1 MLPFLNHRRFVS
13 KFVPLI
19 SRSRP
24 NYAPPCNSTGRGLG
38 SLLRRISSSN
48 SSSPIPSSSSSS
60 VSDGDYSDDSIPS
73 ILRRVRD
80 RTLPID
86 EAVRILAATMT
97 TATESD
103 LDAASAT
110 ATSTATAT
118 TNNVDDIGSF
128 ANLDRKHQSFC
139 IFLFASETSLP
150 ISDPALLFVLSLSSL
165 FLLSSSQ
172 DDRAERTG
180 FPEAVFSPG
189 KTPSQIV
196 AILDDMARVVN
207 ERILLSNGSDGDD
220 GKTGIKSQKYRS
232 SVASTSILATR

>member
-73 ILRRVRD
+73 ILRRVRN

-86 EAVRILAATMT
+86 EAGRILTATMT

-103 LDAASAT
+103 LGAASAT

-128 ANLDRKHQSFC
+128 ANLDHNRTQ
-139 IFLFASETSLP
+139 
-150 ISDPALLFVLSLSSL
+150 
-165 FLLSSSQ
+165 
-172 DDRAERTG
+172 RTG

-220 GKTGIKSQKYRS
+220 GKIGIKSQKYRS